1 MTEREQDR
9 PTPPSRDSRDG
20 ALWRDVLGE
29 QLRAERQ
36 RRGDTLRQ
44 VARRAS
50 VSTQYLSEIE
60 RGAKEASSEV
70 IAAVA
75 DALGLTL
82 LDLTAGVVGR
92 LQGAASASRGT
103 VALAA

>member
-1 MTEREQDR
+1 MTSPEQDAR
-9 PTPPSRDSRDG
+9 TPPARDE

-29 QLRAERQ
+29 QLRSERR
-36 RRGDTLRQ
+36 RRGGTLRQ
-44 VARRAS
+44 VAQRAS

-60 RGAKEASSEV
+60 RGSKEASSEV

-82 LDLTAGVVGR
+82 LDLTTGVVGR
-92 LQGAASASRGT
+92 LQGTASASRGT